1 MTLLKDIN
9 LKLLKTMSENDTI
22 LIQVLKTSFSLQLQW
37 YRELLDLDRKMM
49 SRLVLSRGDISG
61 IVTGMENKNRLID
74 MIQME
79 RDKTCTMVGLWEKRK
94 NELSNNDPDRVS
106 FDEILEQIEST
117 IREFLREEDLL
128 KKYIDGIINKNP
140 DSQNVVK

>member
-1 MTLLKDIN
+1 LTLLKDIN

>member
-1 MTLLKDIN
+1 
-9 LKLLKTMSENDTI
+9 MSENDTI

-37 YRELLDLDRKMM
+37 YKELLDLDRKMM
-49 SRLVLSRGDISG
+49 SRLVLSRGDMSG

-79 RDKTCTMVGLWEKRK
+79 RDRTCSMVGLWQKRK
-94 NELSNNDPDRVS
+94 NELSNNDTDRIA

-117 IREFLREEDLL
+117 IREFLKEEDLL
-128 KKYIDGIINKNP
+128 KKYIDGIIKKKP

>member
-1 MTLLKDIN
+1 
-9 LKLLKTMSENDTI
+9 MSENDTI

-37 YRELLDLDRKMM
+37 YKELLDLDRKMM
-49 SRLVLSRGDISG
+49 SRLVLSRGDMSG

-79 RDKTCTMVGLWEKRK
+79 RDKTCSMVGLWQKRK
-94 NELSNNDPDRVS
+94 NELSNNDTDRIA

-128 KKYIDGIINKNP
+128 KKYIDGIIKKKP

>member
-1 MTLLKDIN
+1 
-9 LKLLKTMSENDTI
+9 MSENDTI

-37 YRELLDLDRKMM
+37 YKELLDLDRKMM
-49 SRLVLSRGDISG
+49 SRLVLSRGDMSG

-79 RDKTCTMVGLWEKRK
+79 RDRTCSMVGLWQKRK
-94 NELSNNDPDRVS
+94 NELSNNDTDRIA

-128 KKYIDGIINKNP
+128 KKYIDGIIKKKP

>member
-1 MTLLKDIN
+1 
-9 LKLLKTMSENDTI
+9 MSENDTI

-37 YRELLDLDRKMM
+37 YKELLDLDRKMM
-49 SRLVLSRGDISG
+49 SRLVLSRGDMSG

-79 RDKTCTMVGLWEKRK
+79 RDRTCSMVGLWQKRK
-94 NELSNNDPDRVS
+94 NGLSNNDTDRIA

-128 KKYIDGIINKNP
+128 KKYIDGIIKKKP

>member
-1 MTLLKDIN
+1 
-9 LKLLKTMSENDTI
+9 MSENDTI